1 MKNALWPNL
10 FRNWNRTES
19 ETVYTLR
26 QVPIYKDFSKKEFS
40 ELEKLVHHRTYAS
53 GDFVFKNRAPGE
65 GMYIIMKGTIK
76 ITIGTRSGDERVLA
90 ELKEGDFFGELALFD
105 NEPRSANALATT
117 DSKLIGFF
125 TADLLSLQDRNP
137 QMTNKIIMNLGSMLG
152 ERLRNTNH
160 LLLEAQIKSHDEAD
174 TAD

>member
-1 MKNALWPNL
+1 M
-10 FRNWNRTES
+10 
-19 ETVYTLR
+19 
-26 QVPIYKDFSKKEFS
+26 
-40 ELEKLVHHRTYAS
+40 VHHRTYAS

-76 ITIGTRSGDERVLA
+76 ITIGTRSGDEQVLA

-137 QMTNKIIMNLGSMLG
+137 QMTNKILMNLGSMLG

>member
-1 MKNALWPNL
+1 M
-10 FRNWNRTES
+10 
-19 ETVYTLR
+19 
-26 QVPIYKDFSKKEFS
+26 
-40 ELEKLVHHRTYAS
+40 EKLVHHRTYAS

-137 QMTNKIIMNLGSMLG
+137 QMTNKILMNLGSMLG
-152 ERLRNTNH
+152 ERLRSTNH

>member
-1 MKNALWPNL
+1 M
-10 FRNWNRTES
+10 
-19 ETVYTLR
+19 
-26 QVPIYKDFSKKEFS
+26 
-40 ELEKLVHHRTYAS
+40 EKLVHHRTYAS

-76 ITIGTRSGDERVLA
+76 ITIGTRSGDERILA

-137 QMTNKIIMNLGSMLG
+137 QMTNKILMNLGSMLG
-152 ERLRNTNH
+152 ERLRSTNH

>member
-26 QVPIYKDFSKKEFS
+26 QVPIYKDFSKKEFT

-137 QMTNKIIMNLGSMLG
+137 QMTNKILMNLGSMLG
-152 ERLRNTNH
+152 ERLRSTNH

>member
-26 QVPIYKDFSKKEFS
+26 QVPIYKDFSKKEFT

-76 ITIGTRSGDERVLA
+76 ITIGTRSGDEKVLA

-137 QMTNKIIMNLGSMLG
+137 QMTNKILMNLGSMLG
-152 ERLRNTNH
+152 ERLRCTNH

>member
-1 MKNALWPNL
+1 
-10 FRNWNRTES
+10 
-19 ETVYTLR
+19 
-26 QVPIYKDFSKKEFS
+26 
-40 ELEKLVHHRTYAS
+40 
-53 GDFVFKNRAPGE
+53 
-65 GMYIIMKGTIK
+65 MKGTIK

-137 QMTNKIIMNLGSMLG
+137 QMTNKILMNLGSMLG

-160 LLLEAQIKSHDEAD
+160 LLLEAQIKSHDEAS

>member
-1 MKNALWPNL
+1 
-10 FRNWNRTES
+10 
-19 ETVYTLR
+19 
-26 QVPIYKDFSKKEFS
+26 
-40 ELEKLVHHRTYAS
+40 
-53 GDFVFKNRAPGE
+53 
-65 GMYIIMKGTIK
+65 MKGTIK
-76 ITIGTRSGDERVLA
+76 ITIGTRSGDEKVLA

-137 QMTNKIIMNLGSMLG
+137 QMTNKILMNLGSMLG
-152 ERLRNTNH
+152 ERLRSTNH

>member
-1 MKNALWPNL
+1 M
-10 FRNWNRTES
+10 
-19 ETVYTLR
+19 
-26 QVPIYKDFSKKEFS
+26 
-40 ELEKLVHHRTYAS
+40 EKLVHHRTYAS

-76 ITIGTRSGDERVLA
+76 ITIGTRSGDEKVLA

-137 QMTNKIIMNLGSMLG
+137 QMTNKILMNLGSMLG

>member
-26 QVPIYKDFSKKEFS
+26 QVPIYKDFSKKEFT
-40 ELEKLVHHRTYAS
+40 ELEKMVHHRTYAS

-76 ITIGTRSGDERVLA
+76 ITIGTRSGDEKVLA

-137 QMTNKIIMNLGSMLG
+137 QMTNKILMNLGSMLG
-152 ERLRNTNH
+152 ERLRSTNH

>member
-1 MKNALWPNL
+1 
-10 FRNWNRTES
+10 
-19 ETVYTLR
+19 
-26 QVPIYKDFSKKEFS
+26 
-40 ELEKLVHHRTYAS
+40 LEKLVHHRTYAS

-76 ITIGTRSGDERVLA
+76 ITIGTRSGDEKVLA

-137 QMTNKIIMNLGSMLG
+137 QMTNKILMNLGSMLG

>member
-1 MKNALWPNL
+1 M
-10 FRNWNRTES
+10 
-19 ETVYTLR
+19 
-26 QVPIYKDFSKKEFS
+26 
-40 ELEKLVHHRTYAS
+40 EKLVHHRTYAS

-76 ITIGTRSGDERVLA
+76 ITIGTRSGDEQVLA

-137 QMTNKIIMNLGSMLG
+137 QMTNKILMNLGSMLG

-160 LLLEAQIKSHDEAD
+160 LLLEDQIKSHDEAD

>member
-10 FRNWNRTES
+10 FRGWDRTES
-19 ETVYTLR
+19 ETVYTLK
-26 QVPIYKDFSKKEFS
+26 QVPVFKDFSKKEFT

-76 ITIGTRSGDERVLA
+76 ITIGTRSGNEQVLA
-90 ELKEGDFFGELALFD
+90 ELEEGDFFGELALFD
-105 NEPRSANALATT
+105 NEPRSANALATA

-137 QMTNKIIMNLGSMLG
+137 QMTNKILMNLGGMLG
-152 ERLRNTNH
+152 ERLRNTNN
-160 LLLEAQIKSHDEAD
+160 LLFEAQTKSNDDAG